1 MNKDIA
7 EIILGKINGL
17 TWVDKTAGL
26 VRPISIHQPNATGTI
41 KKTFPVSCN
50 LDSKTSY
57 DKYKDLIPDDK
68 YKSIMYFEDLGVNV
82 VGSDARYINC
92 QSTLRL
98 VCWLNGKRLGYDGCG
113 ISTIAVIEILKVFT
127 ELFNPFNEGKFTK
140 IKIAAV
146 SEQAKEPTI
155 FTKYSYD
162 ETQTQ
167 FLMQP
172 FDYFALQIRVDYS
185 IALSCVTEFELLDP
199 SC

>member
-1 MNKDIA
+1 
-7 EIILGKINGL
+7 
-17 TWVDKTAGL
+17 VDKTAGL
-26 VRPISIHQPNATGTI
+26 VRPISIHQPNANGTV

-162 ETQTQ
+162 EAQTQ

-185 IALSCVTEFELLDP
+185 IALSCVTEFELLEP